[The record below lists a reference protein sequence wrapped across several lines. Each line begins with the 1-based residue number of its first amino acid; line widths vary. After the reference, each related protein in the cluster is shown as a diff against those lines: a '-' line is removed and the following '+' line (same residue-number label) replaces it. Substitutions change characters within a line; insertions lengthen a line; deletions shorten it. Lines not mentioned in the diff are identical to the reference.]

1 MFLNNNKKLASFT
14 GVTNNRLRFFC
25 QTFFLS
31 IFGQNL
37 HLEHVDKLSTWSF
50 VGIFDQ
56 NYLKI
61 SILSNIALSISI
73 FYKIFDFWQNFR
85 CLTKFLMFD
94 KIFDFWQNVGFVT
107 KISFFNK
114 HFDFLTN
121 ISIFIKNIDFRQK
134 FRKKSWPQI
143 TGCIFCQTLF
153 LSIFGQKLASGNCR
167 QTVNLELCVFFWKIE
182 GYKMNYSAYNF
193 TVNVWVS

>member
-153 LSIFGQKLASGNCR
+153 LSIFGQNLHLETVDKLSTWSFAY
-167 QTVNLELCVFFWKIE
+167 FFGKLRVIKWTTQHIILL
-182 GYKMNYSAYNF
+182 
-193 TVNVWVS
+193 